1 MTDQHW
7 ADRLNQAAL
16 AYEDHDGPTI
26 QYPGLTISAAL
37 RLQPGP
43 TLAISLRTRDADEPG
58 SPGADDE
65 LPAHIPVELL
75 RDDHLVH
82 RDTPAPGSGSSTA
95 DPRPTPR
102 PGRRAARRAV
112 VRERAA
118 RLGRLLRAW
127 MAPRDHAWEDLLAWY
142 HRVGH
147 AVLVYNVEDA
157 GPTIEYPGL
166 RVFVYLETDGTLAIN
181 VWARDVLD
189 DPSLA
194 TVDDLPAH
202 IPVEL
207 FRDGELLHC
216 DAPTPLDGAA

>member
-26 QYPGLTISAAL
+26 EYPGMTISVAL
-37 RLQPGP
+37 RLQPKP
-43 TLAISLRTRDADEPG
+43 TLAISLRTRDADEPEL
-58 SPGADDE
+58 PGEGEDP
-65 LPAHIPVELL
+65 PAHIPVELL

-82 RDTPAPGSGSSTA
+82 RDAPAPRCGSRTA
-95 DPRPTPR
+95 DRRPTSR
-102 PGRRAARRAV
+102 GGRRAARRAV
-112 VRERAA
+112 LRARA
-118 RLGRLLRAW
+118 DRLGRLLRAW
-127 MAPRDHAWEDLLAWY
+127 MLPRDHAWEDLLAWY
-142 HRVGH
+142 HRVIH

-181 VWARDVLD
+181 VWTRDVLD

-207 FRDGELLHC
+207 FRDGELVHR
-216 DAPTPLDGAA
+216 DAPTPLGGAA